1 MDPVMQGFRV
11 FLSASTDEMSMNGAQ
26 SQRQLVKQTV
36 MILNRRV
43 NMNNTFKQL
52 LWLCWCFEN
61 FRSKLAPQRTF

>member
-1 MDPVMQGFRV
+1 MDPVIRV

-43 NMNNTFKQL
+43 NMNNTFKR
-52 LWLCWCFEN
+52 CWQPAGGSQTCAAMIF
-61 FRSKLAPQRTF
+61 FF